1 APALTA
7 AELAPVAQEA
17 VARWA
22 ATGLSA
28 AQVAE
33 LKAVQYQITALGGGV
48 LGLTGLGAT
57 LVRLDATAAGYG
69 WFVDPTPADD
79 SEFGVVVAP
88 AEVQATA
95 GSPAFG
101 RMDLLTV
108 VEHELGHVLGLGD
121 LDPLAVPHDL
131 LTETLAPGVR
141 RTPAPLFAVVAAA
154 ETPAAQPPGTAPA
167 TLDRNP
173 SLLIGSGAAPV
184 PATPPAASGLD
195 PWGLIGSGL
204 VRANGAFAAATLG
217 PALGLVAPPLSLP
230 GPSAAVGLGATP
242 PTPLAPPSGTAAG
255 SWLAV
260 IPAKPDPG
268 VNLAVLDQLF
278 S

>member
-1 APALTA
+1 
-7 AELAPVAQEA
+7 

-22 ATGLSA
+22 ASGLTP
-28 AQVAE
+28 AQVAK
-33 LKAVQYQITALGGGV
+33 LDAVQYQITVLGGGV
-48 LGLTGLGAT
+48 LGLTGLGET

-69 WFVDPTPADD
+69 WFVDPTPSPATA
-79 SEFGVVVAP
+79 FGRVVAP
-88 AEVQATA
+88 SEVQAA
-95 GSPAFG
+95 PGSLAFG

-141 RTPAPLFAVVAAA
+141 RSPEPLFAVVAAA
-154 ETPAAQPPGTAPA
+154 ETPAAQPPGSAPA
-167 TLDRNP
+167 TLDLNP

-184 PATPPAASGLD
+184 TAPPPATSGLD
-195 PWGLIGSGL
+195 PSLLIGSGL

-217 PALGLVAPPLSLP
+217 PALGLGAPPLSLT
-230 GPSAAVGLGATP
+230 GPSAAVGLGAASP
-242 PTPLAPPSGTAAG
+242 LALAPPSGTAAG

-268 VNLAVLDQLF
+268 VDLAVLDQLF
-278 S
+278 SSPDLFAVPAGV